1 MRRILLVPAV
11 LIGAFLFG
19 SATPGSVANA
29 TPAAK
34 SALNTVVPITETPNA
49 GVTEVGRRGKKWRGS
64 RSFKRQRSYS
74 RRSFK
79 RHGRSFSRR
88 SFKRHGRSYG
98 RGNFKRH
105 RYGKYR
111 RHRNSGVFIGSLLG
125 LGLLGAPSYGYNG
138 HYGGGS
144 CTYWSRRCAN
154 NWGYRN
160 SSYYGCMRYHGC

>member
-11 LIGAFLFG
+11 LIGGFLFG

-34 SALNTVVPITETPNA
+34 SALNTVVPISETANA
-49 GVTEVGRRGKKWRGS
+49 GVTEVGRRGRKWRG
-64 RSFKRQRSYS
+64 

-88 SFKRHGRSYG
+88 SFSR
-98 RGNFKRH
+98 RGYSRRGFKRY

-111 RHRNSGVFIGSLLG
+111 RHRNRDIFIGSLLG
-125 LGLLGAPSYGYNG
+125 LGLLAAPSYGYNR
-138 HYGGGS
+138 HYRGGS
-144 CTYWSRRCAN
+144 CGYWSRRCAN

-160 SSYYGCMRYHGC
+160 SNYYGCMRYHGC